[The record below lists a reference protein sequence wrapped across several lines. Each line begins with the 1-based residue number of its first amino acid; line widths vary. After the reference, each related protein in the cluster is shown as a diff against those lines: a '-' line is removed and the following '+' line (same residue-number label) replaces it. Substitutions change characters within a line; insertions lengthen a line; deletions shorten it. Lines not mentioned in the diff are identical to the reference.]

1 MAVERLTD
9 YTRRIWTGLGPDAP
23 EGHDIHVNDVIYY
36 MDSSEC
42 CVVRNVYPDGSIDC
56 ETLPDIGGG
65 GGDPYEVARHF
76 VAMNLQEY
84 VDEETTSI
92 KNYAFMNISTLNKV
106 IIHNATGTFQQAFL
120 GTAVRYVAFPKITSV
135 TNYNGS
141 NNTPLYGLDFAAL
154 SSLNS
159 YAFTKNTGMKTLV
172 LRRMSAPVT
181 LGNIN
186 VFSQTP
192 FASGNAG
199 GTLYVPAAL
208 IEAYQAATNW
218 SVILAYSTNQIL
230 PIEGSIYETQ
240 YVDGTPIP

>member
-9 YTRRIWTGLGPDAP
+9 YTRRIWTALAADAP
-23 EGHDIHVNDVIYY
+23 VPDMQVGDVIYY
-36 MDSSEC
+36 MDTSKCSIITGI
-42 CVVRNVYPDGSIDC
+42 PAPGSID
-56 ETLPDIGGG
+56 TADLPDIGG

-84 VDEETTSI
+84 VDEGTTSI
-92 KNYAFMNISTLNKV
+92 KNKAFMNISTLNKV
-106 IIHNATGTFQQAFL
+106 IIHNVTGTFQQAFS

-135 TNYNGS
+135 TGYSGS
-141 NNTPLYGLDFAAL
+141 DNQPLYGLDFTAL
-154 SSLNS
+154 SNLNGN
-159 YAFTKNTGMKTLV
+159 AFNNDSNLNKLI
-172 LRRMSAPVT
+172 LRRTSAPVT

-186 VFSQTP
+186 VVNQTP
-192 FASGNAG
+192 FASGKTG

-240 YVDGTPIP
+240 YIDGTPIP